1 MKKIFRVFIVLILFI
16 LIIVMSCTA
25 MMNKEMEKAKN
36 ELMLV
41 EDPDLSKVEDG
52 IYRGKVETMLVKAE
66 VEVSVKNH
74 KIISISIIKH
84 ENGKGKPAEAIVDAI
99 AQQVQKLYTEASLG
113 TSRRCQR
120 RDPEALQLPCASS
133 SCCEL

>member
-16 LIIVMSCTA
+16 LILVVSCTA
-25 MMNKEMEKAKN
+25 MMNKEMEKEKN

-52 IYRGKVETMLVKAE
+52 IYREKVETMLVKAE

-99 AQQVQKLYTEASLG
+99 VKDNSTDVELIAGATMSSLVIRAAVIDAVNKGIKAS
-113 TSRRCQR
+113 
-120 RDPEALQLPCASS
+120 
-133 SCCEL
+133 

>member
-1 MKKIFRVFIVLILFI
+1 MKKIFRVFIVLIFFVLI
-16 LIIVMSCTA
+16 LVVSCTA

-84 ENGKGKPAEAIVDAI
+84 DNGKGKPAEAIIDDIVKDNSTDVELIAGATMSSIVIRAAVIDAVTNRI
-99 AQQVQKLYTEASLG
+99 KAS
-113 TSRRCQR
+113 
-120 RDPEALQLPCASS
+120 
-133 SCCEL
+133 

>member
-1 MKKIFRVFIVLILFI
+1 MKKIFRVFIVLIFFVLI
-16 LIIVMSCTA
+16 LVVSCTA
-25 MMNKEMEKAKN
+25 MMNKEMEKSKN

-41 EDPDLSKVEDG
+41 EYPDLSKVEDG

-84 ENGKGKPAEAIVDAI
+84 DNGKGKPAEAIIDDIVKDNSTDVELIAGATMSSLVIRAAVIDAVTKGI
-99 AQQVQKLYTEASLG
+99 KAS
-113 TSRRCQR
+113 
-120 RDPEALQLPCASS
+120 
-133 SCCEL
+133 

>member
-16 LIIVMSCTA
+16 LILVVSCTA

-41 EDPDLSKVEDG
+41 EDSDLSKVENG

-99 AQQVQKLYTEASLG
+99 VKDNSTDVELIAGATMSSLVIRAAVIDAVNKGIKAS
-113 TSRRCQR
+113 
-120 RDPEALQLPCASS
+120 
-133 SCCEL
+133 

>member
-16 LIIVMSCTA
+16 LILVVSCTA
-25 MMNKEMEKAKN
+25 MMNKETEKAKN

-52 IYRGKVETMLVKAE
+52 TYKGKVETMLVKVE
-66 VEVSVKNH
+66 LEVSVKNH

-84 ENGKGKPAEAIVDAI
+84 DNGKGKPAEAIIDDIVKDNSTDVELIAGATMSSLVIRAAVIDAVTNGI
-99 AQQVQKLYTEASLG
+99 KAS
-113 TSRRCQR
+113 
-120 RDPEALQLPCASS
+120 
-133 SCCEL
+133 

>member
-16 LIIVMSCTA
+16 LIIVVSCTA

-52 IYRGKVETMLVKAE
+52 IYRGKVETMLVKVE
-66 VEVSVKNH
+66 LEVSVKNH

-84 ENGKGKPAEAIVDAI
+84 DNGKGKPAEAIIDDIVKDNSTDVELIAGATMSSLVIRAAVIDAVTNGI
-99 AQQVQKLYTEASLG
+99 KAS
-113 TSRRCQR
+113 
-120 RDPEALQLPCASS
+120 
-133 SCCEL
+133 

>member
-16 LIIVMSCTA
+16 LILVVSCTA

-41 EDPDLSKVEDG
+41 EDPYLSKVEYG

-99 AQQVQKLYTEASLG
+99 VKDNSTDVELIAGATMSSLVIRAAVIDAVNKGIKAS
-113 TSRRCQR
+113 
-120 RDPEALQLPCASS
+120 
-133 SCCEL
+133 

>member
-16 LIIVMSCTA
+16 LILVVSCTA

-52 IYRGKVETMLVKAE
+52 TYKGKVETMLVKAE

-99 AQQVQKLYTEASLG
+99 VKDNSTDVELIAGATMSSLVIRAAVIDAVNKGIKAS
-113 TSRRCQR
+113 
-120 RDPEALQLPCASS
+120 
-133 SCCEL
+133 

>member
-16 LIIVMSCTA
+16 LILVVSCTA

-52 IYRGKVETMLVKAE
+52 IYREKVETMLVKAE
-66 VEVSVKNH
+66 VEVSLKNH

-99 AQQVQKLYTEASLG
+99 VKDNSTDVELIAGATMSSLVIRAAVIDAVNKGIKAS
-113 TSRRCQR
+113 
-120 RDPEALQLPCASS
+120 
-133 SCCEL
+133 

>member
-16 LIIVMSCTA
+16 LILVVSCTA

-99 AQQVQKLYTEASLG
+99 IKDNSTDVELIAGATMSSLVIRAAVIDAVTNGIKAS
-113 TSRRCQR
+113 
-120 RDPEALQLPCASS
+120 
-133 SCCEL
+133 

>member
-1 MKKIFRVFIVLILFI
+1 MKKIFRVFIVLIFFVLI
-16 LIIVMSCTA
+16 LVVSCTA

-52 IYRGKVETMLVKAE
+52 TYKGKVETMLVK
-66 VEVSVKNH
+66 VELELSVKNH

-84 ENGKGKPAEAIVDAI
+84 DNGKGKPAEAIIDDIVKDNSTDVELIAGATMSSLVIRAAVIDAVTKGI
-99 AQQVQKLYTEASLG
+99 KAS
-113 TSRRCQR
+113 
-120 RDPEALQLPCASS
+120 
-133 SCCEL
+133 

>member
-16 LIIVMSCTA
+16 LILVVSCTA

-52 IYRGKVETMLVKAE
+52 TYKGKVETMLVKVE
-66 VEVSVKNH
+66 LEVSVKNH

-84 ENGKGKPAEAIVDAI
+84 DNGKGKPAEAIVDAI
-99 AQQVQKLYTEASLG
+99 VKDNSTDVELIAGATMSSLVIRAAVIDAVNKGIKAS
-113 TSRRCQR
+113 
-120 RDPEALQLPCASS
+120 
-133 SCCEL
+133 

>member
-16 LIIVMSCTA
+16 LILVVSCTA
-25 MMNKEMEKAKN
+25 MMNKEMEKEKN

-84 ENGKGKPAEAIVDAI
+84 DNGKGKPAEAIIDDIVKDNSTDVELIAGATMSSLVIRAAVIDAVNKGI
-99 AQQVQKLYTEASLG
+99 KAS
-113 TSRRCQR
+113 
-120 RDPEALQLPCASS
+120 
-133 SCCEL
+133 

>member
-1 MKKIFRVFIVLILFI
+1 MKKIFRVFIVLIFFVLI
-16 LIIVMSCTA
+16 LVVSCTA
-25 MMNKEMEKAKN
+25 MMNKETEKAKN

-99 AQQVQKLYTEASLG
+99 VKDNSTDVELIAGATMSSLVIRAAVIDAVNKGIKAS
-113 TSRRCQR
+113 
-120 RDPEALQLPCASS
+120 
-133 SCCEL
+133 

>member
-16 LIIVMSCTA
+16 LILVASCTA

-41 EDPDLSKVEDG
+41 EDPDLSKVEYG

-99 AQQVQKLYTEASLG
+99 VKDNSTDVELIAGATMSSLVIRAAVIDAVNKGIKAS
-113 TSRRCQR
+113 
-120 RDPEALQLPCASS
+120 
-133 SCCEL
+133 

>member
-16 LIIVMSCTA
+16 LIIVVSCTA

-99 AQQVQKLYTEASLG
+99 VKDNSTDVELIAGATMSSLVIRAAVIEAVNKG
-113 TSRRCQR
+113 IK
-120 RDPEALQLPCASS
+120 AS
-133 SCCEL
+133 

>member
-16 LIIVMSCTA
+16 LILVVSCTA

-52 IYRGKVETMLVKAE
+52 TYKGKVETMLVKVE
-66 VEVSVKNH
+66 LEVSVKNH

-84 ENGKGKPAEAIVDAI
+84 DNGKGKPAEAIIDDIVKDNSTDVELIAGATKSSLVIRAAVIDAVTNGI
-99 AQQVQKLYTEASLG
+99 KAS
-113 TSRRCQR
+113 
-120 RDPEALQLPCASS
+120 
-133 SCCEL
+133 

>member
-1 MKKIFRVFIVLILFI
+1 MKKIFRVFIVLIFFVLI
-16 LIIVMSCTA
+16 LVVSCTA

-99 AQQVQKLYTEASLG
+99 VKDNSTDVELIAGATMSSLVIRAAVIDAVTKGIKAS
-113 TSRRCQR
+113 
-120 RDPEALQLPCASS
+120 
-133 SCCEL
+133 

>member
-1 MKKIFRVFIVLILFI
+1 MKKIFRVFIILIFFVLIL
-16 LIIVMSCTA
+16 VVSCTA

-99 AQQVQKLYTEASLG
+99 VKDNSTDVELIAGATMSSLVIRAAVIDAVTNGIKAS
-113 TSRRCQR
+113 
-120 RDPEALQLPCASS
+120 
-133 SCCEL
+133 

>member
-1 MKKIFRVFIVLILFI
+1 MKKIFRVFIVLIFFVLI
-16 LIIVMSCTA
+16 LVVSCTA

-84 ENGKGKPAEAIVDAI
+84 DNGKGKPAEAIVDAI
-99 AQQVQKLYTEASLG
+99 VKDNSTDVELIAGATMSSLVIRAAVIDAVTKGIKAS
-113 TSRRCQR
+113 
-120 RDPEALQLPCASS
+120 
-133 SCCEL
+133 

>member
-16 LIIVMSCTA
+16 LILVVSCTA

-99 AQQVQKLYTEASLG
+99 VKDNSTDVELIAGATMSSLVIRTAVIDAVNKGIKAS
-113 TSRRCQR
+113 
-120 RDPEALQLPCASS
+120 
-133 SCCEL
+133 

>member
-16 LIIVMSCTA
+16 LILVVSCTA

-52 IYRGKVETMLVKAE
+52 TYKGKVETMLVKVE
-66 VEVSVKNH
+66 LEVSVKNH

-84 ENGKGKPAEAIVDAI
+84 DNGKGKPAEAIIDDIVKDNSTDVELIAGATMSSLVIRAAVIDAVTNGI
-99 AQQVQKLYTEASLG
+99 KAS
-113 TSRRCQR
+113 
-120 RDPEALQLPCASS
+120 
-133 SCCEL
+133 

>member
-16 LIIVMSCTA
+16 LIIVVSCTA

-84 ENGKGKPAEAIVDAI
+84 ENGKGKPAEAIVDDIVKDNSTDVELI
-99 AQQVQKLYTEASLG
+99 AGATMSSLVIRAAVIDAVNKGIKAS
-113 TSRRCQR
+113 
-120 RDPEALQLPCASS
+120 
-133 SCCEL
+133 

>member
-16 LIIVMSCTA
+16 LILVVSCTA

-41 EDPDLSKVEDG
+41 EDPDLSKVEYG

-99 AQQVQKLYTEASLG
+99 VKDNSTDVELIAGATMSSLVIRAAVIDAVNKGIKAS
-113 TSRRCQR
+113 
-120 RDPEALQLPCASS
+120 
-133 SCCEL
+133 

>member
-16 LIIVMSCTA
+16 LILVVSCTV

-41 EDPDLSKVEDG
+41 EDPDLSKVEYG

-84 ENGKGKPAEAIVDAI
+84 ENGKGKSAEAIVDAI
-99 AQQVQKLYTEASLG
+99 IKDNSTDVELIAGATMSSLVIRAAVIDAVNKGIKAS
-113 TSRRCQR
+113 
-120 RDPEALQLPCASS
+120 
-133 SCCEL
+133 

>member
-16 LIIVMSCTA
+16 LILVVSCTA
-25 MMNKEMEKAKN
+25 MMTKEMEKAKN

-52 IYRGKVETMLVKAE
+52 IYREKVETMLVKAE

-99 AQQVQKLYTEASLG
+99 VKDNSTDVELIAGATMSSLVIRAAVIDAVNKGIKAS
-113 TSRRCQR
+113 
-120 RDPEALQLPCASS
+120 
-133 SCCEL
+133 

>member
-16 LIIVMSCTA
+16 LILVVSCTA

-52 IYRGKVETMLVKAE
+52 TYKGKVETMLVKVE
-66 VEVSVKNH
+66 LEVSVKNH

-84 ENGKGKPAEAIVDAI
+84 DNGKGKPAEAIIDDIVKDNSTDVELIAGATMSSLVIRAAVIDAVTNGI
-99 AQQVQKLYTEASLG
+99 K
-113 TSRRCQR
+113 TS
-120 RDPEALQLPCASS
+120 
-133 SCCEL
+133 

>member
-1 MKKIFRVFIVLILFI
+1 MKKIFRVFIVLIFFVLI
-16 LIIVMSCTA
+16 LVVSCTA

-52 IYRGKVETMLVKAE
+52 TYKGKVETMLVKVE
-66 VEVSVKNH
+66 LEVSVKNH

-84 ENGKGKPAEAIVDAI
+84 DNGKGKPAEAIIDDIVKDNSTDVELIAGATMSSLVIRAAVIDAVTKEI
-99 AQQVQKLYTEASLG
+99 KAS
-113 TSRRCQR
+113 
-120 RDPEALQLPCASS
+120 
-133 SCCEL
+133 

>member
-16 LIIVMSCTA
+16 LILVVSCTA

-52 IYRGKVETMLVKAE
+52 TYKGKVETMLVKVE
-66 VEVSVKNH
+66 LEVSVKNH

-84 ENGKGKPAEAIVDAI
+84 ENGKGKPADAIVDAI
-99 AQQVQKLYTEASLG
+99 VKDNSTDVELIAGATMSSLVIRAAVIDAVNKGIKAS
-113 TSRRCQR
+113 
-120 RDPEALQLPCASS
+120 
-133 SCCEL
+133 

>member
-1 MKKIFRVFIVLILFI
+1 MKKIFRVFIVLIFFVLI
-16 LIIVMSCTA
+16 LVVSCTA

-52 IYRGKVETMLVKAE
+52 TYKGKVETMLVKVE
-66 VEVSVKNH
+66 LEVSVKNH

-84 ENGKGKPAEAIVDAI
+84 DNGKGKPAEAIVDAI
-99 AQQVQKLYTEASLG
+99 VKDNSTDVELIAGATMSSLVIRAAVIDAVNKGIKAS
-113 TSRRCQR
+113 
-120 RDPEALQLPCASS
+120 
-133 SCCEL
+133 

>member
-1 MKKIFRVFIVLILFI
+1 MNKHIFKHMLVLILFI
-16 LIIVMSCTA
+16 LIIVVSCTA

-52 IYRGKVETMLVKAE
+52 TYREKVETMLVKAE

-99 AQQVQKLYTEASLG
+99 VKDNSTDVELIAGATMSSLVIRAAVIDAVTNGIKAS
-113 TSRRCQR
+113 
-120 RDPEALQLPCASS
+120 
-133 SCCEL
+133 

>member
-16 LIIVMSCTA
+16 LILVVSCTA

-99 AQQVQKLYTEASLG
+99 VKDNSTDVELIAGATMSSLVIRAAVIDAVNKGIKAS
-113 TSRRCQR
+113 
-120 RDPEALQLPCASS
+120 
-133 SCCEL
+133 

>member
-16 LIIVMSCTA
+16 LILVVSCTA

-52 IYRGKVETMLVKAE
+52 LYRGKVETMLVKAE

-99 AQQVQKLYTEASLG
+99 VKDNSTDVELIAGATMSSLVIRAAVIDAVNKGIKAS
-113 TSRRCQR
+113 
-120 RDPEALQLPCASS
+120 
-133 SCCEL
+133 

>member
-16 LIIVMSCTA
+16 LIIVVSCTA

-84 ENGKGKPAEAIVDAI
+84 DNGKGKPAEAIIDDIVKDNSTDVELIAGATMSSLVIRAAVIDAVTNGI
-99 AQQVQKLYTEASLG
+99 KAS
-113 TSRRCQR
+113 
-120 RDPEALQLPCASS
+120 
-133 SCCEL
+133 

>member
-1 MKKIFRVFIVLILFI
+1 MKKIFRVFIVLIFFVLI
-16 LIIVMSCTA
+16 LVVSCTA
-25 MMNKEMEKAKN
+25 MMNKEMEKTKK
-36 ELMLV
+36 ELMAI

-84 ENGKGKPAEAIVDAI
+84 DNGKGKPAEAIIDDIVKDNSTDVELIAGATMSSLVIRAAVIDAVTNGI
-99 AQQVQKLYTEASLG
+99 KAS
-113 TSRRCQR
+113 
-120 RDPEALQLPCASS
+120 
-133 SCCEL
+133 

>member
-16 LIIVMSCTA
+16 LIIVVSCTA

-52 IYRGKVETMLVKAE
+52 TYKGKVETMLVKVE
-66 VEVSVKNH
+66 LEVSVKNH

-84 ENGKGKPAEAIVDAI
+84 DNGKGKPAEAIIDDIVKDNSTDVELIAGATMSSLVIRAAVIDAVTKGI
-99 AQQVQKLYTEASLG
+99 KAS
-113 TSRRCQR
+113 
-120 RDPEALQLPCASS
+120 
-133 SCCEL
+133 

>member
-16 LIIVMSCTA
+16 LILVVSCTA

-99 AQQVQKLYTEASLG
+99 VKDNSTDVELIAGATMSSLVIRAAVIDAVTKGIKAS
-113 TSRRCQR
+113 
-120 RDPEALQLPCASS
+120 
-133 SCCEL
+133 